1 MTVIDKASSAAPGA
15 LKMRVEGMDCGAC
28 ALKIENALRRLPG
41 VSDISVNYSA
51 ESLTL
56 SLDEDRNS
64 RTAIENKIRALGYTP
79 RPLPGASRLAT
90 EKLAGEAANAA
101 SEASWWRTRKGRL
114 VAATAGLLLL
124 ALGIAEIA
132 PPLSFWAYL
141 VAAVIGLVPIARR
154 AVTGAT
160 SGTPFTIETLMSI
173 AVIGAIAIGAT
184 EEAAVVIFL
193 FAVSE
198 LLENV
203 AAGRA
208 RAGIKTL
215 MNLVPRVA
223 QVEERGQT
231 REVPIERLQIGDI
244 VLVRP
249 GDRVPSDGEVIE
261 GESEVD
267 EAPVTGESVPVA
279 KCIRSSLYAGSIN
292 AYGVLRVRITRPAA
306 DNTIARIIHLVEEA
320 QGSKAPTARF
330 IDRFA
335 AYYTP
340 MAIAFAGL
348 ITLIPPVLFGA
359 DWSIWVYRGL
369 ATLLIACPCA
379 LVISTPA
386 AIASGLAAGARRGLL
401 IKGGAALETLGK
413 AVTIAFDKTGT
424 VTVGRPQ
431 VTDVVAIEEGE
442 QELLANAAAVER
454 GSSHPLGLAI
464 VAAAEARNLNLP
476 QTFGGSTAIPG
487 KAVTA
492 RLREGFV
499 SIGSPRYAAEF
510 GALPDE
516 VSSRIQA
523 FEAEGKTVAIVLVT
537 KRVVG
542 LIALQDELRKDA
554 AAGVAHLK
562 ALGIRTVMLTGDSR
576 RAGEAIA
583 SALGLE
589 AQSELLPDAKV
600 AAIGEMKKLGPVAMI
615 GDGIN
620 DAPALAAASVGVAM
634 GGGTDVALETADAAL
649 LNNRVLGVAELVALS
664 RATLSNIWQNITIAL
679 GLKAVFLATTLF
691 GVTSLWMAILAD
703 TGATVL
709 VTANALR
716 LLRLT
721 SSSLWSS
728 ALPRRERG

>member
-1 MTVIDKASSAAPGA
+1 
-15 LKMRVEGMDCGAC
+15 
-28 ALKIENALRRLPG
+28 
-41 VSDISVNYSA
+41 
-51 ESLTL
+51 
-56 SLDEDRNS
+56 
-64 RTAIENKIRALGYTP
+64 
-79 RPLPGASRLAT
+79 
-90 EKLAGEAANAA
+90 
-101 SEASWWRTRKGRL
+101 
-114 VAATAGLLLL
+114 
-124 ALGIAEIA
+124 
-132 PPLSFWAYL
+132 
-141 VAAVIGLVPIARR
+141 
-154 AVTGAT
+154 
-160 SGTPFTIETLMSI
+160 
-173 AVIGAIAIGAT
+173 
-184 EEAAVVIFL
+184 
-193 FAVSE
+193 
-198 LLENV
+198 
-203 AAGRA
+203 
-208 RAGIKTL
+208 
-215 MNLVPRVA
+215 
-223 QVEERGQT
+223 
-231 REVPIERLQIGDI
+231 
-244 VLVRP
+244 
-249 GDRVPSDGEVIE
+249 
-261 GESEVD
+261 
-267 EAPVTGESVPVA
+267 
-279 KCIRSSLYAGSIN
+279 
-292 AYGVLRVRITRPAA
+292 
-306 DNTIARIIHLVEEA
+306 
-320 QGSKAPTARF
+320 
-330 IDRFA
+330 
-335 AYYTP
+335 

-348 ITLIPPVLFGA
+348 VILIPPVLFGA

-424 VTVGRPQ
+424 VTVGKPQ
-431 VTDVVAIEEGE
+431 VTDVVAIEGGE

-464 VAAAEARNLNLP
+464 VAAAEARHLNLP
-476 QTFGGSTAIPG
+476 RTFGGSTAIPG

-499 SIGSPRYAAEF
+499 SIGSPRYAAEL

-523 FEAEGKTVAIVLVT
+523 FEAEGKTVAIVVVT

-542 LIALQDELRKDA
+542 LIALRDEPRKDA

-576 RAGEAIA
+576 RAGAAIA

-600 AAIGEMKKLGPVAMI
+600 AAIGEMKKAGPVAMI